1 MCSAGASAKKVS
13 ADYNAILEIEKIE
26 EDLIPRFFISAYSF
40 PKLYTIKQE
49 NPHVLSSSH
58 WGLIPSFIKDWQK
71 ANEIK
76 TQTINAKTET
86 VFEKISFKNSILDKR
101 CIILLDGFFEYQH
114 QGKEKIP
121 YYIFPKKNEP
131 FLIGAIYNNWVNTA
145 TGEVFST
152 TSMLTTEANELMSEI
167 HNAKK
172 RMPLI
177 FDESNA
183 KNWLNNDLTKN
194 EIQDLFQQ
202 YPTEN
207 MQAHIIDKNLISPK
221 KLDIYN
227 EQIIQSY
234 QSPNNIQPELF

>member
-40 PKLYTIKQE
+40 PKLYVIKQE
-49 NPHVLSSSH
+49 NPHLLSSAH

-76 TQTINAKTET
+76 TQTINAKAET
-86 VFEKISFKNSILDKR
+86 VFEKVSFKNSILDKR
-101 CIILLDGFFEYQH
+101 CLIILDGFFEYQH

-121 YYIFPKKNEP
+121 YYIFPKNNEP
-131 FLIGAIYNNWVNTA
+131 FLMGGIYNNWVNTT

-152 TSMLTTEANELMSEI
+152 MSMLTTEANELMSEI
-167 HNAKK
+167 HNVKK

-177 FDESNA
+177 FA
-183 KNWLNNDLTKN
+183 KDQAKSWLNNSLNKN
-194 EIQDLFQQ
+194 DIHDFFQQ
-202 YPTEN
+202 FPSEK
-207 MQAHIIDKNLISPK
+207 MQAHTINKSLIAPKN
-221 KLDIYN
+221 LDIYN
-227 EQIIQSY
+227 PEIINSY
-234 QSPNNIQPELF
+234 QAPNNIQPELF